1 MTHLLTHLLNYE
13 PVYRTAPT
21 TPGLLI
27 SHSEMKPRAE
37 GVRSEMSEKR
47 ERRGRSDISE

>member
-1 MTHLLTHLLNYE
+1 MAEAWREILQNFPNLL
-13 PVYRTAPT
+13 
-21 TPGLLI
+21 GI
-27 SHSEMKPRAE
+27 SHVEMKLRAS